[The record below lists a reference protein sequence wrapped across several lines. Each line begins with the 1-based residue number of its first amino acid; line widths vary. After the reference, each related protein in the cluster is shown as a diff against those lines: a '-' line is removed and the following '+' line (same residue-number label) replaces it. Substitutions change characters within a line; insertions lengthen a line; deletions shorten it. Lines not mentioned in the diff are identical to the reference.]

1 MMMRCN
7 GVLLWKLGVMPCYFD
22 VLLWELGDMSC
33 YFDVLVPR
41 CVLM

>member
-22 VLLWELGDMSC
+22 VLLWKLGVDAMLLLMCWC
-33 YFDVLVPR
+33 YDAT
-41 CVLM
+41 